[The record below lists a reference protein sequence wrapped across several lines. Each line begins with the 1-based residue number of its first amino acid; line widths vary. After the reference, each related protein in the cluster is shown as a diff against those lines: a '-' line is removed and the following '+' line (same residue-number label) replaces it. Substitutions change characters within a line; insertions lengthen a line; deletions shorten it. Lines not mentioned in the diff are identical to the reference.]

1 MLEWKIKERKQSQ
14 KCKHSGSTDLKKKK
28 MKVVCLKRGSTDKI
42 SSSSLT

>member
-14 KCKHSGSTDLKKKK
+14 KCKDSGSTDLKKK